1 MTSQALHALKS
12 ALGADAKC
20 SSAIFC
26 FAVRSEVESALNES
40 QEPALLLLRRFCQ
53 LAQEDNMMRNKLKA
67 LCQITE
73 SKNSSLPSVL
83 QNLSG
88 KPALLGKSA
97 KIYSGAGYIEVDVAP

>member
-1 MTSQALHALKS
+1 
-12 ALGADAKC
+12 
-20 SSAIFC
+20 
-26 FAVRSEVESALNES
+26 
-40 QEPALLLLRRFCQ
+40 
-53 LAQEDNMMRNKLKA
+53 MMRNKLKA